1 VANHY
6 RGSHAALRLN
16 YAPAMAALTI
26 PVIDVSGLQGT
37 VEQRHSIGQSIVDA
51 YRSWGFGYVIG
62 HPIPPALIADVFAQS
77 RAFHA
82 LPLATKMQCAVGRD
96 HRGYI
101 PMKSSTDVASSIEQ
115 ATKPN
120 VSESFM
126 IMREFATD
134 SEQVRDGQYLAG
146 PNRWPAQPAGFQSTM
161 QTYNEAMCAFAADLI
176 AVIGESLGDEGVFT
190 RSFASPTTWLRLL
203 HYPPQDPQAP
213 SDEYGSAPHTDFGA
227 ITLLAQD
234 DVGGLSVRTQD
245 GDWVDV
251 PPMANAFVMN
261 VGDMLSRWS
270 NGLLKSTPHRVT
282 NRTGRERFSVPF
294 FFDPDVRT
302 VIAPLPSC
310 VTEGNP
316 LKFPPILF
324 EDFLRSQ
331 LEASYANH
339 QAPSSDTNDVA
350 AQES

>member
-1 VANHY
+1 MSSV
-6 RGSHAALRLN
+6 
-16 YAPAMAALTI
+16 TI
-26 PVIDVSGLQGT
+26 PIIDVSGLDGSE
-37 VEQRHSIGQSIVDA
+37 EQRREVGLAIIDA
-51 YRSWGFGYVIG
+51 YRAWGFGYVTG
-62 HPIPPALIADVFAQS
+62 HPIDSALIAEVFAQS
-77 RAFHA
+77 RQFHA
-82 LPLATKMQCAVGRD
+82 LPLATKMNHAVGRD

-101 PMKSSTDVASSIEQ
+101 PMKSSTDVTSTIEQ

-126 IMREFATD
+126 IMREFAPD
-134 SEQVRDGQYLAG
+134 SAQVRQGQYLAG
-146 PNRWPAQPAGFQSTM
+146 PNRWPSEPPAFQSTM
-161 QTYNEAMCAFAADLI
+161 QAYHEAMWSFAADVM
-176 AVIGESLGDEGVFT
+176 AVIGEALHDDGVFT

-234 DVGGLSVRTQD
+234 DVGGLSVRTQE

-251 PPMANAFVMN
+251 PPLADAFVMN
-261 VGDMLSRWS
+261 VGDMLHRWS

-282 NRTGRERFSVPF
+282 NRTGRERYSVPF
-294 FFDPDVRT
+294 FFDPDVST

-310 VTEGNP
+310 ITEDNP
-316 LKFPPILF
+316 AHFAPVLF

-339 QAPSSDTNDVA
+339 AAANHAERSSHP
-350 AQES
+350 